1 VKVRHGWKAEE
12 IYGADAFFDA
22 KQARNVVVTKDDNRG
37 SGPSGEFS
45 NT

>member
-1 VKVRHGWKAEE
+1 MKIRHGRKAEK
-12 IYGADAFFDA
+12 IYGADAFGA

-37 SGPSGEFS
+37 SGPSGIFS